1 VTDAREAVRD
11 FLRYVEKERML
22 SPHTVDGYRRDLDA
36 FTEFLDG
43 YLGSRSWTWEDVDRL
58 SVRGFLGE
66 LDRRG
71 LARSTMAR
79 KLSAVRS
86 FFAFLHRNGIV
97 EASPARSVRSP
108 SRERDLPGYLSA
120 EQVER
125 LFDLLR
131 ERAEADGG
139 FLALRDRALVEVLY
153 SCGLRLA
160 EVQQLDLQDADLSA
174 RRVRVLGKGR
184 KERIVPLGGP
194 AAAAL
199 RAWLPAR
206 SARLAE
212 LERERG
218 REAGDRAPE
227 REQRTAGR
235 EESGPERSRGR
246 RSGSVPR
253 LPVFISV
260 RGSRLSRR
268 QIQRAVGGLLDAV
281 AEGEG
286 LSTHALRHS
295 FATHM
300 LDRGA
305 DLLAVKELLGHASLS
320 TTRIYTHT
328 SRERLKRVYRQ
339 AHPRAGGP
347 ASRTDGPGG
356 ASGESRASGKSRAS
370 GGREAGRN
378 RTEEDGER

>member
-1 VTDAREAVRD
+1 MTDAREAVRD

-97 EASPARSVRSP
+97 QASPARSVRSP

-131 ERAEADGG
+131 GRAEADGG

-160 EVQQLDLQDADLSA
+160 EVQQLDLQDVDLSA

-194 AAAAL
+194 AATAL
-199 RAWLPAR
+199 RAYLPAR

-212 LERERG
+212 LRRKSAP
-218 REAGDRAPE
+218 AG
-227 REQRTAGR
+227 
-235 EESGPERSRGR
+235 
-246 RSGSVPR
+246 GSVPR
-253 LPVFISV
+253 LPVFLSV
-260 RGSRLSRR
+260 SGDRLSRR
-268 QIQRAVGGLLDAV
+268 QIQRAVGGLLEAV

-339 AHPRAGGP
+339 AHPRAGGAPSRADGP
-347 ASRTDGPGG
+347 ASRADGPGG
-356 ASGESRASGKSRAS
+356 ASGESRTSGESRAS
-370 GGREAGRN
+370 GERGAGRN

>member
-1 VTDAREAVRD
+1 MTESREAVRD

-22 SPHTVDGYRRDLDA
+22 SPHTVAGYRRDLRA
-36 FTEFLDG
+36 FSGFLDG
-43 YLGSRSWTWEDVDRL
+43 YLGTRTWAWDEVDRRAI
-58 SVRGFLGE
+58 RGFLGE

-86 FFAFLHRNGIV
+86 FFRFLHRTGVV
-97 EASPARSVRSP
+97 ESSPARMVRSP
-108 SRERDLPGYLSA
+108 RRERTLPGYLSGNQA
-120 EQVER
+120 ER

-131 ERAEADGG
+131 ERARADGG
-139 FLALRDRALVEVLY
+139 FLALRDRALLELLY

-160 EVQQLDLQDADLSA
+160 EVQQLDLQDVDLSG

-184 KERIVPLGGP
+184 KERIVPLGAP
-194 AAAAL
+194 AAEAF
-199 RAWLPAR
+199 RSYLPAR

-212 LERERG
+212 T
-218 REAGDRAPE
+218 
-227 REQRTAGR
+227 RTAGD
-235 EESGPERSRGR
+235 EVASAGSG
-246 RSGSVPR
+246 VPR
-253 LPVFISV
+253 LPAFVSV
-260 RGSRLSRR
+260 RGTRLSRR
-268 QIQRAVGGLLDAV
+268 QIQRAVGSVLDAV

-305 DLLAVKELLGHASLS
+305 DLVAVKELLGHASLS

-347 ASRTDGPGG
+347 TGGEPGNGSGTGGGSGRAPGG
-356 ASGESRASGKSRAS
+356 EAQGE
-370 GGREAGRN
+370 
-378 RTEEDGER
+378 